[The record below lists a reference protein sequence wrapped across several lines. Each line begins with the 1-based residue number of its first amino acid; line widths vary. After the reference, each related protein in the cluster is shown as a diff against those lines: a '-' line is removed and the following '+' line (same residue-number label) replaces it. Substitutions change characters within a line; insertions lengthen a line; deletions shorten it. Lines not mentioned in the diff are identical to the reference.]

1 MNWKVSWTIFHV
13 SDVVQTGSEP
23 DGILRKLCLGWQKI
37 GGASQRLQ
45 LWKAICKGFVWSR
58 GSSIFW
64 QHFLFGNSKSLREP
78 WNWLVCFI
86 TVLAQKLNR
95 NCMDSCQFVFFRGKE
110 GVADPQPSLRMVK
123 NGSWVT
129 WTCMI
134 LWQKGMAGGLV
145 LQLSSPARV
154 RLSPCII
161 HQGSIC
167 HL

>member
-1 MNWKVSWTIFHV
+1 MCQCQIQSLLWTQFMNWKVSWTIFHV

-45 LWKAICKGFVWSR
+45 LWKAICKGFIWSR

-95 NCMDSCQFVFFRGKE
+95 NCMDSCQFVFFFVARKVLLIHSRACGWWRMALGWLERAWYCDKRG
-110 GVADPQPSLRMVK
+110 
-123 NGSWVT
+123 
-129 WTCMI
+129 
-134 LWQKGMAGGLV
+134 WQVG
-145 LQLSSPARV
+145 
-154 RLSPCII
+154 
-161 HQGSIC
+161 
-167 HL
+167 

>member
-45 LWKAICKGFVWSR
+45 LWKAICKGFIWSR

-95 NCMDSCQFVFFRGKE
+95 NCMDSCQFVFFSWQGRCCWSTAE
-110 GVADPQPSLRMVK
+110 PADGEEWLLGDLNVHDTVTKGDGRWASVTIIITCK
-123 NGSWVT
+123 GSFVT
-129 WTCMI
+129 MYH
-134 LWQKGMAGGLV
+134 
-145 LQLSSPARV
+145 PPR
-154 RLSPCII
+154 
-161 HQGSIC
+161 
-167 HL
+167 